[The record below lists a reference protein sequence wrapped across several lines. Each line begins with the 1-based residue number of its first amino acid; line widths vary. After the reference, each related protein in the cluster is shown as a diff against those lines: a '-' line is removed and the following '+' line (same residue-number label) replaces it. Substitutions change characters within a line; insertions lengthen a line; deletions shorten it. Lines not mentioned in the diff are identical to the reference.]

1 MRSKVK
7 QSNQKAKSGLE
18 TLGKMKGNVESKGL

>member
-7 QSNQKAKSGLE
+7 QSNQKAKNALDA
-18 TLGKMKGNVESKGL
+18 LGKMNGNVESKGL